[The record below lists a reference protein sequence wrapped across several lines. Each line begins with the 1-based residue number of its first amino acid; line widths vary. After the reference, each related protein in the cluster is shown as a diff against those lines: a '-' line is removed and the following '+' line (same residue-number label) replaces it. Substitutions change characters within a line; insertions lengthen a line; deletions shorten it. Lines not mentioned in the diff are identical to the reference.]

1 MLRFSNV
8 ELNTFCS
15 TAPQWRTSNSPRF
28 SKQSFTRLDREPF
41 ASNVRGSHSPGMW
54 VHHDRALH
62 LGVRPQGY
70 LRISKDMKG
79 YGRIWK
85 DIFWDLG
92 YDWDH
97 ILKKISNQDILKYPD
112 ISHDILEYILARY
125 PNSYPSDLSLN
136 ILIYPK
142 EISTT
147 ISLTISTN
155 DIQMISY
162 YILIYPILISLWD
175 IFHVIL
181 FIYPIISLLSLF
193 YILLNILNDIQLWY
207 PLHLQ
212 TYPYGLSIQ
221 DILLIY
227 PLNYPIKKIG

>member
-1 MLRFSNV
+1 
-8 ELNTFCS
+8 
-15 TAPQWRTSNSPRF
+15 
-28 SKQSFTRLDREPF
+28 
-41 ASNVRGSHSPGMW
+41 
-54 VHHDRALH
+54 
-62 LGVRPQGY
+62 
-70 LRISKDMKG
+70 MKG

-97 ILKKISNQDILKYPD
+97 ILKKISNQDILKDPD
-112 ISHDILEYILARY
+112 ISHDILEYIPARY

-147 ISLTISTN
+147 ISLAISTN

-175 IFHVIL
+175 IFHAIL

-193 YILLNILNDIQLWY
+193 YILLNILDDIQFWY
-207 PLHLQ
+207 PLHIQ
-212 TYPYGLSIQ
+212 TYPCGVSIQ

-227 PLNYPIKKIG
+227 SLNYPIISLVYILLLPFFFGTFLWCASFFGLPCLANILWYPLISFHPAEEKKCINPVSNTVPCAY

>member
-1 MLRFSNV
+1 
-8 ELNTFCS
+8 
-15 TAPQWRTSNSPRF
+15 
-28 SKQSFTRLDREPF
+28 
-41 ASNVRGSHSPGMW
+41 
-54 VHHDRALH
+54 
-62 LGVRPQGY
+62 
-70 LRISKDMKG
+70 MKG
-79 YGRIWK
+79 YERIWK

-97 ILKKISNQDILKYPD
+97 ILKKISNQDILKDPD

-142 EISTT
+142 EISTI
-147 ISLTISTN
+147 ISLAISTN

-193 YILLNILNDIQLWY
+193 ISSKISLMISNYDILYISKYI
-207 PLHLQ
+207 HVV
-212 TYPYGLSIQ
+212 YPY
-221 DILLIY
+221 
-227 PLNYPIKKIG
+227 KISF